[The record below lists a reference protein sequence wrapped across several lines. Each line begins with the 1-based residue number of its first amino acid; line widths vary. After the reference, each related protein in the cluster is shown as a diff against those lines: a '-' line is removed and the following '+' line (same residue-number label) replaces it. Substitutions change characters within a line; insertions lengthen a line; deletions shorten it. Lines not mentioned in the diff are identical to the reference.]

1 MTREEAIKFYADEIM
16 LLELAPTIN
25 GDNGSSMKEEWKRQA
40 DIHRLAIAAL
50 REQDNRI
57 ESDTVKVVENDQ
69 FNSCEYCNG
78 SGKHFLVDDDIPFGS
93 YNSIRLDGDKAF
105 LDDADG
111 FSIRIK
117 FCPMCGR
124 RLEEL

>member
-1 MTREEAIKFYADEIM
+1 VTRELE
-16 LLELAPTIN
+16 ELARN
-25 GDNGSSMKEEWKRQA
+25 SHG
-40 DIHRLAIAAL
+40 
-50 REQDNRI
+50 I
-57 ESDTVKVVENDQ
+57 ETA
-69 FNSCEYCNG
+69 CEYCNG

-93 YNSIRLDGDKAF
+93 YNSIRLAGDKAF

-124 RLEEL
+124 RLEEV